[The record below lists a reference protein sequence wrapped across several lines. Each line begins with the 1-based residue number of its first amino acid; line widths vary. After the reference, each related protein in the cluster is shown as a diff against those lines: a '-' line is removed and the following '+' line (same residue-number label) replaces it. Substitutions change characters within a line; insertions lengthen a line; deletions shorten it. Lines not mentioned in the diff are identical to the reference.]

1 MSQQA
6 APLAFRN
13 AFVAKCIDS
22 GILIVYNQAM
32 NLVKLSTL
40 LYLAHA
46 LSGCAVYMGAS
57 AVSQIG
63 TGKSIPEHAVSTVTQ
78 ADCSIWDW
86 ATDNSRHNYY
96 CEVRD
101 ISRTYNRNTF

>member
-1 MSQQA
+1 
-6 APLAFRN
+6 
-13 AFVAKCIDS
+13 
-22 GILIVYNQAM
+22 M

-40 LYLAHA
+40 LYLVHA

-57 AVSQIG
+57 VASQI
-63 TGKSIPEHAVSTVTQ
+63 TTSKSIPELAVSTVTD
-78 ADCSIWDW
+78 ADCSIWAW

-101 ISRTYNRNTF
+101 ISTTYNRTAF